1 MTNYTKDITK
11 AFDKELYE
19 ASMESRR
26 KVQGFLY
33 ENCESIFKR
42 STLPMPA
49 ESYKESDLSKLV
61 DMVDKY
67 SEIYKDSI
75 GIINGTK
82 VDLNQRECIACTR
95 CTKYCPSGA
104 LEKIN
109 KELVLHED
117 KCLRCGNCIGN
128 CAFLALSS
136 AGTGLTIYI
145 NNANTT
151 SEESCPPHVLP
162 KFYDIEEI
170 PEVMD
175 KFLSFYNTHKSEG
188 ETFATTANK
197 VGFNELLNY
206 VES

>member
-11 AFDKELYE
+11 AFDEKLDETSIEL
-19 ASMESRR
+19 RR

-33 ENCESIFKR
+33 DNCESIFKR
-42 STLPMPA
+42 STLPTPA
-49 ESYKESDLSKLV
+49 ENYNENDLTKLV
-61 DMVDKY
+61 DIVDKY

-82 VDLNQRECIACTR
+82 VGLNQRECIACTR

-128 CAFLALSS
+128 CSFLALSS

-145 NNANTT
+145 NSTELA
-151 SEESCPPHVLP
+151 CPPHILP
-162 KFYDIEEI
+162 KFYGIEEI
-170 PEVMD
+170 PKVMD
-175 KFLSFYNTHKSEG
+175 KLLSFYNAHKIQG
-188 ETFATTANK
+188 ETFATT
-197 VGFNELLNY
+197 VYRIGFNNLLNY
-206 VES
+206 IED

>member
-11 AFDKELYE
+11 AFDEKLDETLIEL
-19 ASMESRR
+19 RR

-42 STLPMPA
+42 STLPTPA

-61 DMVDKY
+61 EIVDKY
-67 SEIYKDSI
+67 SEIYKDSL

-109 KELVLHED
+109 KELVLHEN

-128 CAFLALSS
+128 CSFLALSS
-136 AGTGLTIYI
+136 EKTGLTIYI
-145 NNANTT
+145 NNT
-151 SEESCPPHVLP
+151 EESCPPRILP

-170 PEVMD
+170 PKVMD
-175 KFLSFYNTHKSEG
+175 KLSAFYNTHKSEG
-188 ETFATTANK
+188 DTFATTVNK
-197 VGFNELLNY
+197 VGFNELLNHI
-206 VES
+206 EG

>member
-11 AFDKELYE
+11 AFDEKLDETLIEL
-19 ASMESRR
+19 RR

-42 STLPMPA
+42 STLPTPA
-49 ESYKESDLSKLV
+49 ESYKESDLSILV
-61 DMVDKY
+61 DIVDKY
-67 SEIYKDSI
+67 SEIYKDSL

-128 CAFLALSS
+128 CSFLALSS
-136 AGTGLTIYI
+136 EKTGLTIYI
-145 NNANTT
+145 NSTK
-151 SEESCPPHVLP
+151 ESCPPHILP
-162 KFYDIEEI
+162 KFYAIEEI
-170 PEVMD
+170 PTVMD
-175 KFLSFYNTHKSEG
+175 KLLAFYNTHKSEG
-188 ETFATTANK
+188 DTFATTVNK

-206 VES
+206 IEG

>member
-11 AFDKELYE
+11 AFDEKLDETSIEL
-19 ASMESRR
+19 RR

-33 ENCESIFKR
+33 DNCESIFKR
-42 STLPMPA
+42 STLPTPA
-49 ESYKESDLSKLV
+49 ENYNESDLTKLV
-61 DMVDKY
+61 DIVDKY

-128 CAFLALSS
+128 CSFLALSS

-145 NNANTT
+145 NSA
-151 SEESCPPHVLP
+151 EISCPPHILP
-162 KFYDIEEI
+162 KFYGIEEI
-170 PEVMD
+170 PKVMD
-175 KFLSFYNTHKSEG
+175 KLLSFYNAHKIQG
-188 ETFATTANK
+188 EIFATT
-197 VGFNELLNY
+197 VYRIGFNNLLNY
-206 VES
+206 IED

>member
-11 AFDKELYE
+11 AFDEKLDETSIEL
-19 ASMESRR
+19 RR

-33 ENCESIFKR
+33 DNCESIFKR
-42 STLPMPA
+42 STLPTPA
-49 ESYKESDLSKLV
+49 ENYNESDLTKLV
-61 DMVDKY
+61 DIVDKY

-128 CAFLALSS
+128 CSFLALSS

-145 NNANTT
+145 NSTEVA
-151 SEESCPPHVLP
+151 CPPHILP
-162 KFYDIEEI
+162 KFYGIEEI
-170 PEVMD
+170 PKVMD
-175 KFLSFYNTHKSEG
+175 KLLSFYNAHKIQG
-188 ETFATTANK
+188 ETFATT
-197 VGFNELLNY
+197 VYRIGFNNLLNY
-206 VES
+206 IED

>member
-11 AFDKELYE
+11 AFDEKLDE
-19 ASMESRR
+19 ASIELRR

-33 ENCESIFKR
+33 DDCESIFKR
-42 STLPMPA
+42 STLPTTA
-49 ESYKESDLSKLV
+49 ENYNESDLTKLV
-61 DMVDKY
+61 DIVDKY

-109 KELVLHED
+109 KELVLHDD

-128 CAFLALSS
+128 CSFLALSS
-136 AGTGLTIYI
+136 AGTGLIIYI
-145 NNANTT
+145 NSTEVA
-151 SEESCPPHVLP
+151 CPPHILP

-170 PEVMD
+170 PKVMD
-175 KFLSFYNTHKSEG
+175 KLLSFYNAHKIKG
-188 ETFATTANK
+188 ETFATT
-197 VGFNELLNY
+197 VCRIGFNDLLNY
-206 VES
+206 IED